1 MWNNTIR
8 LLLINLAIIAL
19 FLPVIY
25 YGSIEFAAFQIRSR
39 RANKS
44 QPNTEARI
52 AKQGVGFNPANIYFT
67 VNYDCRNTDVE
78 IRGVVPKG
86 LYWSIVAYDKYTM
99 PLNSYLFDQ
108 TIQKD
113 EKDNYIAYL
122 TTKPKGRPNEIDV
135 SASPKGVVL
144 IRSSFPDNPDQVVK
158 TVPQVRAI
166 PQN

>member
-1 MWNNTIR
+1 MWNKTI
-8 LLLINLAIIAL
+8 LFLLINLVIVAL
-19 FLPVIY
+19 LLFVIY
-25 YGSIEFAAFQIRSR
+25 YGSIELAAFQIAR
-39 RANKS
+39 RRMNKS

-52 AKQGVGFNPANIYFT
+52 ANQGIGFNPSNIYFT
-67 VNYDCRNTDVE
+67 VNYDCRKTDVE

-86 LYWSIVAYDKYTM
+86 VYWSIVAYDKYTM
-99 PLNSYLFDQ
+99 PLSSYLFDQ

-113 EKDNYIAYL
+113 EENNYMAYL
-122 TTKPKGRPNEIDV
+122 TTKPKGCPNEIDV

-166 PQN
+166 LQK